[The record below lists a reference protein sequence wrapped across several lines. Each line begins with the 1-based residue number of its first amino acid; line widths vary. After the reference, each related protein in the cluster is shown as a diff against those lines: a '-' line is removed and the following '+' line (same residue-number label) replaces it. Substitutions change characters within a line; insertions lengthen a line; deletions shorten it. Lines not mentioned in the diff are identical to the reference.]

1 MTHWSGRSTWSRTLL
16 SRDLVPLGD
25 FVFPRKVEWRFEG
38 ENGDPNLKASFEYR
52 EGRPQCV
59 AVEVTAS
66 PDGRAVRTADLAVL
80 EVDKMT
86 VTAFTQFAMHSTFDP
101 ERNST
106 ELTPVDLDNE
116 REFWAVIN
124 GVETAVKAPRRGV
137 TQAELERV
145 ADIYRRDADRDPT
158 RAVEIELGYGSRR
171 TAERRLKQAE
181 QAGLLPSTTPGKKRV
196 G

>member
-1 MTHWSGRSTWSRTLL
+1 MTQWSGRSTWSQKFGARN
-16 SRDLVPLGD
+16 LVPLGD
-25 FVFPRKVEWRFEG
+25 FVFPRKVDWRFEG
-38 ENGDPNLKASFEYR
+38 EKGDPNLKASFEYR
-52 EGRPQCV
+52 DGRPQCV

-66 PDGRAVRTADLAVL
+66 PDGRPVRTADLVSL
-80 EVDKMT
+80 EVDKMI

-101 ERNST
+101 ERNVT
-106 ELTPVDLDNE
+106 ELTPVDLDDE

-145 ADIYRRDADRDPT
+145 AEIYRREAQNDPT
-158 RAVEIELGYGSRR
+158 LSVKIELGYGSRR

-181 QAGLLPSTTPGKKRV
+181 EAGLLPPTTPGKKRV